1 MRMTRATSVALLL
14 AGCWTSTPA
23 PQEPVTHAVPD
34 ARPDVAIEP
43 EVIGHVDLAGPP
55 VGPAIA
61 TPGAC
66 PSTTGLA
73 ANISNASTSGT
84 RTLIE
89 IDAGTAQGVTSR
101 WTIGGPAGCVTVRLD
116 AARLLAAC
124 AGTTAAQVLASPT
137 AVLCAPVIP
146 RHASCPSGIGFEG
159 RIIGIAIQGADQVV
173 TIAGGLDRGVDATWT
188 TVRPACPIQRVGS
201 RVTVATCAAHTT
213 TRAALLC
220 AP

>member
-1 MRMTRATSVALLL
+1 MRMTRAVLAVLLARCWTSVALQL
-14 AGCWTSTPA
+14 AGCWTSPS
-23 PQEPVTHAVPD
+23 PQEPVTHGPVPD

-43 EVIGHVDLAGPP
+43 EVIGHINFAGPTP
-55 VGPAIA
+55 GPAIA

-73 ANISNASTSGT
+73 VNISNASTSGT

-101 WTIGGPAGCVTVRLD
+101 WTIGGPAECVTIRLD
-116 AARLLAAC
+116 AARILAAC
-124 AGTTAAQVLASPT
+124 AGTSAAQVLASPT

-146 RHASCPSGIGFEG
+146 RHAGCPSGIGFEG
-159 RIIGIAIQGADQVV
+159 RIIGIAIRGADQVV

-188 TVRPACPIQRVGS
+188 IVRPACPIQLS
-201 RVTVATCAAHTT
+201 LIHI
-213 TRAALLC
+213 
-220 AP
+220 